1 MFAQWWGDVLAQS
14 AIFVQRLV
22 MWDNEAFQ
30 NPTTTQTQTLCASPA
45 NAQDFE
51 TAKQKSSRAF
61 AYWFCSFSNWFSI
74 AWGR

>member
-30 NPTTTQTQTLCASPA
+30 NPTTTQTQTLSASLPILKK
-45 NAQDFE
+45 N
-51 TAKQKSSRAF
+51 
-61 AYWFCSFSNWFSI
+61 
-74 AWGR
+74 